1 MKKFRLTIVF
11 LILLSYLLIIGR
23 EVRAAPITYYR
34 YVVPGG
40 SQTSEYCTRYE
51 PCDLRHAIDN
61 VAQSGDII
69 VVHSGTYNSILPS
82 TDLIT
87 ITKNLTLWGSC
98 EFDAST
104 PFICYPDEQNSNL
117 DAELTKRVVGI
128 YGIGVEEVHIEGFT
142 IMRGIGTLMSP
153 TCYGFDGCG
162 AGIYASSLERLTLKN
177 NTLWA
182 NEAVRI
188 GGSGGIGGGL
198 FVDNVNYVQA
208 KNNTFIFNQATDT
221 GVGGGGGAF
230 VINSGGPHA
239 VEFDKNFFYN
249 NEISTE
255 NSSGNAGAGLLVT
268 ASNNVQITDNTFEYQ
283 NTLNKSIDIRGSSIY
298 LSSITGYSIEKN
310 TFTNDYGRAVVYIG
324 YETDGR
330 ISKNRWWNNTI
341 VYNLELVGDVQAD
354 IFNNFLGRQPIAPTS
369 RGGGSSD
376 IFIHSDQISGSNEVD
391 IYFNTFSAANLGV
404 EVGQYSSVGIFNNIF
419 TGLTDAIYLS
429 TTFVTATIDNNLYY
443 SNSNYTNP
451 GSNPI
456 YADPKLVDVANG
468 DFHLLPG
475 SGAIDTAIAC
485 DFDED
490 IDGDIRPIG
499 LGPTPYDVGADEY
512 QVINY
517 LPLILQ

>member
-1 MKKFRLTIVF
+1 MKKIQPSIVILLLLSFLLTI
-11 LILLSYLLIIGR
+11 GG

-40 SQTSEYCTRYE
+40 STDSEYCTRSE
-51 PCDLRHAIDN
+51 PCDLRHAIDD

-69 VVHSGTYNSILPS
+69 VVHSGTYYSTLPS

-87 ITKNLTLWGSC
+87 ITKNLKLWGSC

-104 PFICYPDEQNSNL
+104 PFICYPDERNSNL
-117 DAELTKRVVGI
+117 DAELAKRVVGI
-128 YGIGVEEVHIEGFT
+128 YGTGVEQVHIEGFT

-162 AGIYASSLERLTLKN
+162 AGIYASNLEQLTLKN

-188 GGSGGIGGGL
+188 GGAGGIGGGL
-198 FVDNVNYVQA
+198 FVDNVNFVQA
-208 KNNTFIFNQATDT
+208 EKNTFIFNQATDT

-230 VINSGGPHA
+230 VINSGIPHA
-239 VEFDKNFFYN
+239 VEFDKNLFYN

-283 NTLNKSIDIRGSSIY
+283 NTLNQSIDIRGSSIY
-298 LSSITGYSIEKN
+298 LSTISGYSIEKN

-324 YETDGR
+324 HETDGS
-330 ISKNRWWNNTI
+330 ISKNSWWNNTI
-341 VYNLELVGDVQAD
+341 IYNLELVGDVRAD
-354 IFNNFLGRQPIAPTS
+354 IFNNFLGRQPIPPTS
-369 RGGGSSD
+369 RGGGSSN
-376 IFIHSDQISGSNEVD
+376 IFLHSDQISGSNDVD
-391 IYFNTFSAANLGV
+391 IYFNTIAAANLGV

-419 TGLTDAIYLS
+419 TGLSDSIYLS
-429 TTFVTATIDNNLYY
+429 PTSVTATIDNNLFY
-443 SNSNYTNP
+443 SNPLNSNPGTNP
-451 GSNPI
+451 I
-456 YADPKLVDVANG
+456 FADPKLVDAANG

-475 SGAIDTAIAC
+475 SGAIDRAVAA
-485 DFDED
+485 DFAED

-499 LGPTPYDVGADEY
+499 SGPTPYDVGADEFQY
-512 QVINY
+512 KTY
-517 LPLILQ
+517 LPLILR